1 MIFVLKTL
9 IEYFKERNNMSAFSR
24 SYELNG
30 EDDSVS
36 LDDIYE
42 FVEQNINADEIYTS
56 LLIKN
61 YEGKNIEVKI
71 TDIEKDKWYNKKLTE
86 SSRML
91 TELKTSL
98 S

>member
-1 MIFVLKTL
+1 
-9 IEYFKERNNMSAFSR
+9 MSAFSR
-24 SYELNG
+24 DYELNG

-42 FVEQNINADEIYTS
+42 FIEQNINADEIYTS

-71 TDIEKDKWYNKKLTE
+71 TDIAKDKWYNKKLAETIE
-86 SSRML
+86 Y
-91 TELKTSL
+91 
-98 S
+98 

>member
-1 MIFVLKTL
+1 
-9 IEYFKERNNMSAFSR
+9 MSAFSR

-71 TDIEKDKWYNKKLTE
+71 TDIAKDKWYNKKLAE
-86 SSRML
+86 AI
-91 TELKTSL
+91 EY
-98 S
+98 

>member
-1 MIFVLKTL
+1 
-9 IEYFKERNNMSAFSR
+9 MSAFSR

-71 TDIEKDKWYNKKLTE
+71 TDIAKDKWYNKKLSE
-86 SSRML
+86 AI
-91 TELKTSL
+91 EY
-98 S
+98 

>member
-1 MIFVLKTL
+1 
-9 IEYFKERNNMSAFSR
+9 MSAFSR
-24 SYELNG
+24 YYELNG

-71 TDIEKDKWYNKKLTE
+71 TDIAKDKWYNKKLAE
-86 SSRML
+86 AI
-91 TELKTSL
+91 EY
-98 S
+98 